1 MDMSKQKTGGNKMN
15 LINCP
20 VCGSKTEKAGKTLFC
35 SCGWSK
41 SFNQKGE
48 MKVQKNISKGIFIV
62 GLSLMGLV
70 VYLGSWGSAS
80 LKIAPLKAKQWTGQL
95 NEQSFSHLS
104 EICLKLKKYN
114 CVEKAHSS
122 FFRSSGD
129 LKVLEQ
135 LGEFQYRRKKIKEAA
150 LTYNKYFTQKGKSIK
165 ASYNYARILEEQ
177 GKVKFALSYYEY
189 ALKARP
195 NTVQVTVMRSYIN
208 LLVKSGQV
216 GKARQ
221 VLAKF
226 KPLLERSSS
235 LVKQEFKRWSKQV
248 NG

>member
-1 MDMSKQKTGGNKMN
+1 
-15 LINCP
+15 
-20 VCGSKTEKAGKTLFC
+20 
-35 SCGWSK
+35 
-41 SFNQKGE
+41 
-48 MKVQKNISKGIFIV
+48 
-62 GLSLMGLV
+62 MGLV

-80 LKIAPLKAKQWTGQL
+80 LKIAPLKIKQWTGQL
-95 NEQSFSHLS
+95 NEQSFSNLN

-114 CVEKAHSS
+114 CVEKSHSS

-177 GKVKFALSYYEY
+177 GKVKYALSYYEY

-195 NTVQVTVMRSYIN
+195 NTVQITVMRSYIN

-216 GKARQ
+216 RKAKQ
-221 VLAKF
+221 VLVRF
-226 KPLLERSSS
+226 KPLLKRSSS
-235 LVKQEFKRWSKQV
+235 LVKQEFKRWDKQV